1 MEQNMSKRICHKCG
15 AEWDLNAR
23 YCGTCG
29 EVLEYNKNEMFGN
42 GLPLKYFKFMYN
54 VLPIFST
61 IFLLFLTLSSYNDF
75 INYYDSSLEL
85 YLSYYSI
92 QFNFL
97 NFILNYVLLGFT
109 LYTRFMDNK
118 IGFSKVMIYRLI
130 LAVIIPIVSLIPFY
144 LDFGISSEIIV
155 ETLSYLISPLVM
167 GIASTIYLTKRFDFK
182 WFDFSQIL

>member
-42 GLPLKYFKFMYN
+42 GFPLKYFKFMYN

-85 YLSYYSI
+85 YLSYYST
-92 QFNFL
+92 QFNVL
-97 NFILNYVLLGFT
+97 NFKFYIKLCFIRFYT
-109 LYTRFMDNK
+109 LYS
-118 IGFSKVMIYRLI
+118 I
-130 LAVIIPIVSLIPFY
+130 
-144 LDFGISSEIIV
+144 
-155 ETLSYLISPLVM
+155 
-167 GIASTIYLTKRFDFK
+167 
-182 WFDFSQIL
+182 